1 MGAGGGGKWGE
12 GGLYHASLLCVP
24 RFQASHVRLGPTPSV
39 SSVKERGCSGGWRG
53 GLKQCLDV
61 NSVVVSAVKTD
72 PEGRGGARRGGG
84 RSGDGEI
91 VAPPDRS
98 IRVSGT
104 AVR

>member
-1 MGAGGGGKWGE
+1 MGGGG
-12 GGLYHASLLCVP
+12 GGA
-24 RFQASHVRLGPTPSV
+24 
-39 SSVKERGCSGGWRG
+39 
-53 GLKQCLDV
+53 KQFLDV
-61 NSVVVSAVKTD
+61 NSVVVSAVNLKTD

-104 AVR
+104 AVK